1 MISIPEVSNQH
12 ETLEWRLYRRML
24 VTRLFEDAL
33 VRWEQEGKISA
44 QTFPSK
50 GQEAIAIGC
59 CAALEHGDTVIPS
72 FRTRGAMIG
81 MGVSVAEQLREFLH
95 SPLAA
100 GDSRDAPHHSSWPDR
115 GVMPGS
121 TMIGGHLSLAAG
133 LALAMQLDKQNGVS
147 VAFFGDGTL
156 GSGDLYETMHIAGA
170 WRLPL
175 ILVCENNGW
184 EMATAFSQVRRT
196 RALTPYAEPFGL
208 ATRSIDGNDA
218 LDVYHSARWARAT
231 ARDGQPVFLDCL
243 TFRLG
248 LYSSHFGEVRGAG
261 IENELAEWET
271 RDPLKRMA
279 DWLIRNGS
287 ARNEDLAR
295 IKQEEEER
303 IEAAFNTV
311 KGEGSGVRREPLRV
325 RNQCP
330 N

>member
-1 MISIPEVSNQH
+1 MASALVRTGFH
-12 ETLEWRLYRRML
+12 EGGIEWQLYRNML
-24 VTRLFEDAL
+24 VTRLFEEAL
-33 VRWEQEGKISA
+33 LRWEHEGKISA

-59 CAALEHGDTVIPS
+59 CAALKDGDTVIPS

-81 MGVSVAEQLREFLH
+81 MGVSIAEQLREFLH
-95 SPLAA
+95 NPLAA
-100 GDSRDAPHHSSWPDR
+100 GDARDAPHHSSWPDR

-121 TMIGGHLSLAAG
+121 TMIGGHLAMAAG
-133 LALAMQLDKQNGVS
+133 LALAMQFEKQSSVS

-184 EMATAFSQVRRT
+184 EMATPFSKVRRT
-196 RALTPYAEPFGL
+196 RALTPYAEPFGF
-208 ATRSIDGNDA
+208 AMRSVDGNDA
-218 LDVYHSARWARAT
+218 LDVYHSAQWARAT

-261 IENELAEWET
+261 IENELAEWQT

-279 DWLIRNGS
+279 DWLMRNGS
-287 ARNEDLAR
+287 ARNEDLA
-295 IKQEEEER
+295 KMEQEEKQR
-303 IEAAFNTV
+303 IEAAFDMV
-311 KGEGSGVRREPLRV
+311 RGEK
-325 RNQCP
+325 
-330 N
+330 

>member
-1 MISIPEVSNQH
+1 MEQSLLSTNSN
-12 ETLEWRLYRRML
+12 EAIEWRLYRNML
-24 VTRLFEDAL
+24 VTRLFEKAL
-33 VRWEQEGKISA
+33 IRWEQEGKISA

-59 CAALEHGDTVIPS
+59 CAALENGDTVIPS

-81 MGVSVAEQLREFLH
+81 MGVSIAEQLREFIH

-100 GDSRDAPHHSSWPDR
+100 GDARDAPHHSSWPDR

-121 TMIGGHLSLAAG
+121 TMIGGHLAMAAG
-133 LALAMQLDKQNGVS
+133 LALAMQFEKQSTVS

-175 ILVCENNGW
+175 ILICENNGW
-184 EMATAFSQVRRT
+184 EMATPFSKVRRT
-196 RALTPYAEPFGL
+196 RALTPYAEPFGF
-208 ATRSIDGNDA
+208 ATRSVDGNDA

-231 ARDGQPVFLDCL
+231 ARGGQPVFLDCL
-243 TFRLG
+243 TLRLG
-248 LYSSHFGEVRGAG
+248 LYSSHFGEVRGTG
-261 IENELAEWET
+261 IENELAEWQT

-279 DWLIRNGS
+279 DCLMRNGS

-295 IKQEEEER
+295 IEQEEEEK
-303 IEAAFNTV
+303 IEAAFDTV
-311 KGEGSGVRREPLRV
+311 RGE
-325 RNQCP
+325 N
-330 N
+330 

>member
-1 MISIPEVSNQH
+1 MEQSLLSTNSN
-12 ETLEWRLYRRML
+12 EAIEWRLYRNML
-24 VTRLFEDAL
+24 VTRLFEKAL
-33 VRWEQEGKISA
+33 IRWEQEGKISA

-59 CAALEHGDTVIPS
+59 CAALENGDTVIPS

-81 MGVSVAEQLREFLH
+81 MGVSIAEQLREFIH

-100 GDSRDAPHHSSWPDR
+100 GDARDAPHHSSWPDR

-121 TMIGGHLSLAAG
+121 TMIGGHLAMAAG
-133 LALAMQLDKQNGVS
+133 LALAMQFEKQSTVS

-175 ILVCENNGW
+175 ILICENNGW
-184 EMATAFSQVRRT
+184 EMATPFSKVRRT
-196 RALTPYAEPFGL
+196 RALTPYAEPFGF
-208 ATRSIDGNDA
+208 ATRSVDGNDA

-231 ARDGQPVFLDCL
+231 ARGGQPVFLDCL

-261 IENELAEWET
+261 IENELAEWQT

-279 DWLIRNGS
+279 DWLMRNGS

-295 IKQEEEER
+295 IEQEEEEK
-303 IEAAFNTV
+303 IEAAFDTV
-311 KGEGSGVRREPLRV
+311 RGE
-325 RNQCP
+325 N
-330 N
+330 

>member
-1 MISIPEVSNQH
+1 MISMPELSNQH
-12 ETLEWRLYRRML
+12 ETLERRLYRYML

-81 MGVSVAEQLREFLH
+81 MGVSIAEQLREFLH

-133 LALAMQLDKQNGVS
+133 LALAMQLDKQNAVS

-184 EMATAFSQVRRT
+184 EMATAFSRVRRT

-279 DWLIRNGS
+279 DWLIRNRI

-295 IKQEEEER
+295 IEQEEEEK

-311 KGEGSGVRREPLRV
+311 KGKGSGVNPFE
-325 RNQCP
+325 
-330 N
+330 

>member
-1 MISIPEVSNQH
+1 MTSAINSFDKHHQTS
-12 ETLEWRLYRRML
+12 LEWRLYHGML

-33 VRWEQEGKISA
+33 IRWEQEGKISA

-59 CAALEHGDTVIPS
+59 CLALENGDTVIPS

-81 MGVSVAEQLREFLH
+81 MGISIAEQLREFVH

-121 TMIGGHLSLAAG
+121 TMIGGHLAMAAG
-133 LALAMQLDKQNGVS
+133 LALAMQNERQGAVS

-156 GSGDLYETMHIAGA
+156 GSGDLHETMHIAGM
-170 WRLPL
+170 WGLPL

-184 EMATAFSQVRRT
+184 EMSTPWAKVRQT
-196 RALTPYAEPFGL
+196 RSLIPYAEPFGF
-208 ATRSIDGNDA
+208 ATRNIDGNDA
-218 LDVYHSARWARAT
+218 LDVYQAARWARAT
-231 ARDGQPVFLDCL
+231 ALSGRPVFLDCF

-248 LYSSHFGEVRGAG
+248 LYSSHFGEVRPG
-261 IENELAEWET
+261 IENDLAEWSQ

-279 DWLIRNGS
+279 DWLIEHGIAS
-287 ARNEDLAR
+287 TEDLDR
-295 IKQEEEER
+295 LRQEEEIMLEKTFKQVLA
-303 IEAAFNTV
+303 EV
-311 KGEGSGVRREPLRV
+311 K
-325 RNQCP
+325 
-330 N
+330 